1 MRAQRVVAAT
11 AAVGLV
17 AICCVASI
25 SAGSASMGGSS
36 ERVKAAPD
44 PGVSQTTTTGKQR
57 ESNPTGSGV
66 EASRAKSGK
75 AERATSL
82 RKREVFK
89 VSVQSTQDWETL
101 LGDLGASR
109 RPP

>member
-1 MRAQRVVAAT
+1 MLSVWSPPPQR
-11 AAVGLV
+11 LV
-17 AICCVASI
+17 FSLCVASI
-25 SAGSASMGGSS
+25 SAGSASTAGSASMGGSS

-89 VSVQSTQDWETL
+89 VSVQSSSVAL
-101 LGDLGASR
+101 
-109 RPP
+109 